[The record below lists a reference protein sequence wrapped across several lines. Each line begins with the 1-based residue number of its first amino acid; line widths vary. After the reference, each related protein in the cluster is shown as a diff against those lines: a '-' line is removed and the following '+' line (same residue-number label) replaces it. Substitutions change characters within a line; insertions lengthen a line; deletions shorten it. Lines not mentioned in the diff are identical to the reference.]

1 MNTSFSLKSRIK
13 LLLLLVATF
22 LGISSLFFSQMIIQ
36 KIQEKETEI
45 ANLYAKSLTYLANSE
60 GIAGDFTFIFEN
72 IVQRIDF
79 PLIITDTNDIPIVET
94 NGTGFRNIE
103 FDSTFT
109 HAQLLT
115 FLNNKVKEFSKQNEP
130 ILVYYPQDVVW
141 RKIYYGSS
149 DVILLLYYFPFAQIA
164 FAIIFLIIAYFT
176 FNYFRKSEESN
187 IWVGLSKETAHQ
199 LGTPISSLLGW
210 NELIKL
216 NYENPV
222 KVLDISEEIT
232 NDLNRLNRIA
242 NRFSKIGSRPELKKI
257 NLLEKLE
264 EIKRYFDRRFPQ
276 SGMQI
281 SILVD
286 CDKSIITNVNP
297 DLFEWVIENLIKNAR
312 DAIESKKGVIK
323 IKVVENLKYIVIEVS
338 DNGKGIDSKSKK
350 KLFTPGYST
359 KLRGWGL
366 GLSLSKRIINEYH
379 KGKLF
384 LKETSNLG
392 STFTIL
398 LPKNIL

>member
-1 MNTSFSLKSRIK
+1 MNSSFSLKSKIK

-22 LGISSLFFSQMIIQ
+22 LGISSLYFSQMIIQ

-60 GIAGDFTFIFEN
+60 GIAGDFSFIFEN
-72 IVQRIDF
+72 IVQKIDF
-79 PLIITDTNDIPIVET
+79 PLIITDTNEVPIVET
-94 NGTGFRNIE
+94 TGTGFRNIE
-103 FDSTFT
+103 FDSTYT
-109 HAQLLT
+109 HDQLLT

-130 ILVYYPQDVVW
+130 ILVYYPHDVVW

-149 DVILLLYYFPFAQIA
+149 DVILLLYYFPYAQIA
-164 FAIIFLIIAYFT
+164 FAIIFLTIAYFT

-222 KVLDISEEIT
+222 KVIDISDEIT

-242 NRFSKIGSRPELKKI
+242 NRFSKIGSKPELKKI

-264 EIKRYFDRRFPQ
+264 EIKRYFERRFPQ

-312 DAIESKKGVIK
+312 DAIESKNGVIR
-323 IKVVENLKYIVIEVS
+323 IKVLENLKNIVIDVS

-350 KLFTPGYST
+350 KVFNPGYST
-359 KLRGWGL
+359 KVRGWGL
-366 GLSLSKRIINEYH
+366 GLSLSRRIIDEYH

-392 STFTIL
+392 STFTIV
-398 LPKNIL
+398 LPINIF